1 MKLLQLLDWEKAMNN
16 ISKLNSKQEQAIQ
29 LLASGTSVTQVA
41 NKVEVDRVTVYRW
54 MNDREFKRELN
65 KVIETYTS
73 TLFFQAI
80 SELESILQTGR
91 DVDKLKCIEIILGL
105 NGKNIGK
112 NGNNINF
119 VNVETPEVSIDDLLK
134 ELEGL

>member
-1 MKLLQLLDWEKAMNN
+1 MNN
-16 ISKLNSKQEQAIQ
+16 ISKLNPKQEQAIQ

-54 MNDREFKRELN
+54 MNDRDFKRELN
-65 KVIETYTS
+65 KIIETYTS
-73 TLFFQAI
+73 ALFFQAI

-91 DVDKLKCIEIILGL
+91 DVDKLKCIEIILSL
-105 NGKNIGK
+105 NGKNVSK
-112 NGNNINF
+112 NGNNVNF
-119 VNVETPEVSIDDLLK
+119 VNVETPEVSIEDLMK

>member
-1 MKLLQLLDWEKAMNN
+1 MNN

-54 MNDREFKRELN
+54 MNDRDFKRELN
-65 KVIETYTS
+65 KIIETYTS
-73 TLFFQAI
+73 ALFFQAI

-91 DVDKLKCIEIILGL
+91 DVDKLKCIEIILSL
-105 NGKNIGK
+105 NGKNVGR
-112 NGNNINF
+112 NGNNVNF
-119 VNVETPEVSIDDLLK
+119 VNVETPEVSIEDLMK

>member
-1 MKLLQLLDWEKAMNN
+1 MNN
-16 ISKLNSKQEQAIQ
+16 ISKLNPKQEQAIQ

-65 KVIETYTS
+65 KIIETYTS
-73 TLFFQAI
+73 ALFFQAI

-105 NGKNIGK
+105 NGKNVGK
-112 NGNNINF
+112 NGNNVNF
-119 VNVETPEVSIDDLLK
+119 VNVETPEVSIEDLMK

>member
-1 MKLLQLLDWEKAMNN
+1 MNSV
-16 ISKLNSKQEQAIQ
+16 SKLNPKQEQAMQ

-41 NKVEVDRVTVYRW
+41 NRVEVDRVTVYRW
-54 MNDREFKRELN
+54 MNDRDFKRELN
-65 KVIETYTS
+65 KIIETYTS

-105 NGKNIGK
+105 NGKNVGK
-112 NGNNINF
+112 NGNNVNF

>member
-1 MKLLQLLDWEKAMNN
+1 MNN
-16 ISKLNSKQEQAIQ
+16 ISKLNPKQEQAIQ

-54 MNDREFKRELN
+54 MKDRDFKRELN
-65 KVIETYTS
+65 KIIETYTS
-73 TLFFQAI
+73 ALFFQAI

-91 DVDKLKCIEIILGL
+91 DVDKLKCIEIILSL
-105 NGKNIGK
+105 NGKNVGR
-112 NGNNINF
+112 NGNNVNF
-119 VNVETPEVSIDDLLK
+119 VNVETPEVSIEDLMK

>member
-1 MKLLQLLDWEKAMNN
+1 MNN
-16 ISKLNSKQEQAIQ
+16 ISKLNPKQEQAIQ
-29 LLASGTSVTQVA
+29 LLACGTSVTQVV
-41 NKVEVDRVTVYRW
+41 NKVEVDRVTIYRW

-65 KVIETYTS
+65 NVIETYTS

-105 NGKNIGK
+105 NGKNVGK
-112 NGNNINF
+112 NGNNVNF

-134 ELEGL
+134 ELEGF

>member
-1 MKLLQLLDWEKAMNN
+1 MNN
-16 ISKLNSKQEQAIQ
+16 ISKLNPKQEQAIQ

-65 KVIETYTS
+65 KIIETYTS
-73 TLFFQAI
+73 ALFFQAI
-80 SELESILQTGR
+80 SELETILQTGR
-91 DVDKLKCIEIILGL
+91 DVDKLKCIEIILSL
-105 NGKNIGK
+105 NGKNVGK
-112 NGNNINF
+112 NGNNVNF
-119 VNVETPEVSIDDLLK
+119 VNLETPEVSIEDLMK

>member
-1 MKLLQLLDWEKAMNN
+1 MNN
-16 ISKLNSKQEQAIQ
+16 ISKLNHKQEQAIQ

-54 MNDREFKRELN
+54 MNDRDFKRELN
-65 KVIETYTS
+65 KLIETYTS
-73 TLFFQAI
+73 TLFFQAV

-105 NGKNIGK
+105 NGKNVGK
-112 NGNNINF
+112 NGNNVNF
-119 VNVETPEVSIDDLLK
+119 VNVETPEVSIEDLMK

>member
-1 MKLLQLLDWEKAMNN
+1 MHN

-54 MNDREFKRELN
+54 MNNRDFKRELN
-65 KVIETYTS
+65 KIIETYTS

-91 DVDKLKCIEIILGL
+91 DVDKLKCIEIILCL
-105 NGKNIGK
+105 NGKNVGK
-112 NGNNINF
+112 NGNNVNF
-119 VNVETPEVSIDDLLK
+119 VNVETPEVSIEDLMK

>member
-1 MKLLQLLDWEKAMNN
+1 MNN

-54 MNDREFKRELN
+54 MNDRDFKRELN
-65 KVIETYTS
+65 KIIETYTS
-73 TLFFQAI
+73 VLFFQAI
-80 SELESILQTGR
+80 SELESILQTGK

-105 NGKNIGK
+105 NGKNVGK
-112 NGNNINF
+112 NGNNVNF

>member
-1 MKLLQLLDWEKAMNN
+1 MNN
-16 ISKLNSKQEQAIQ
+16 ISKLNPKQEQAIQ
-29 LLASGTSVTQVA
+29 LLASGISVTQVA
-41 NKVEVDRVTVYRW
+41 NKVEVDRVTIYRW

-105 NGKNIGK
+105 NGKNVGK
-112 NGNNINF
+112 NGNNVNF
-119 VNVETPEVSIDDLLK
+119 VNVETPEVSIEDLMK